1 MPAFLTDALQN
12 KTKTLKCSFDKNNP
26 FSLRKISEEWQKKN
40 NKKFLL
46 LKEHK

>member
-26 FSLRKISEEWQKKN
+26 FCLRKISEE
-40 NKKFLL
+40 
-46 LKEHK
+46 